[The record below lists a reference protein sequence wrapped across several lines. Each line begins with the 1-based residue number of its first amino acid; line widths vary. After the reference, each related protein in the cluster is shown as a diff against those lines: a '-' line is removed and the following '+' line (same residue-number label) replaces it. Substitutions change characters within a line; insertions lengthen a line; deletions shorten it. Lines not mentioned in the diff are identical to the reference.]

1 VHRDIEIEFY
11 AIDLATMQF
20 TAVRFRWVVVGMKHV
35 TYTVTC
41 ACGCRI
47 PASDVVAP
55 RGS

>member
-1 VHRDIEIEFY
+1 MHRDIEIEFY